1 MASPLTE
8 HDVRPTR
15 ARLGVLALI
24 SACVTINYLDRALLG
39 IATPSIQGELA
50 LSPAMM
56 GFVLSA
62 FSWTYFL
69 SQIPCGIL
77 LDRFKTGLIYGVS
90 LLAWSAVTVLHALVG
105 GITSLIG
112 LRFALGLAE
121 APCFP
126 ANNKVVSMWFP
137 RHERARA
144 IATYTAAEYIG
155 LSFMSPILF
164 WILHQYGWRTL
175 FALAGM
181 IGVVY
186 AFYFLRRYRDPHE
199 HPEVN
204 QGELD
209 YIAAGGGVVGK
220 IAKQPKFE
228 MTHLTELFRHR
239 QMWGLCIGQFAVY
252 STFVFFLTWFP
263 TYLATER
270 HMAWIKVGIFTAL
283 PYIAGFFGIL
293 FAGWWSDWMLKRG
306 MSLNA
311 ARKLPVIAGLL
322 GASTIMLANFADSNV
337 IVVCILSLAFFCQAM
352 SSSGWSVLSE
362 ISPKERLGLV
372 GGLFSASANL
382 SGIVTPLVIG
392 FIVQATGSFVS
403 ALVFVSVIAMI
414 GAFSWI
420 FLIGDLKPMVVDSV
434 KNQFAR
440 DGSQVTL

>member
-1 MASPLTE
+1 MASQISEQTGK
-8 HDVRPTR
+8 PTR

-24 SACVTINYLDRALLG
+24 SATVTINYLDRALLG
-39 IATPSIQGELA
+39 IASPSIQEELA

-90 LLAWSAVTVLHALVG
+90 LVAWSLVTALHALIG
-105 GITSLIG
+105 GIASLIG

-137 RHERARA
+137 RSERARA
-144 IATYTAAEYIG
+144 IAVYTAAEYIG
-155 LSFMSPILF
+155 LSFLSPILF
-164 WILHQYGWRTL
+164 WILYQYGWRTL
-175 FALAGM
+175 FTIAGL

-186 AFYFLRRYRDPHE
+186 GFYFLRKYRDPHE
-199 HPEVN
+199 HPTVN
-204 QGELD
+204 QAELD
-209 YIAAGGGVVGK
+209 YIAAGGGVVEN

-228 MTHLTELFRHR
+228 MKHIAELFQHR

-270 HMAWIKVGIFTAL
+270 QMSWIKVGIFTAL

-306 MSLNA
+306 VSLNT

-322 GASTIMLANFADSNV
+322 GASTIMLANFVDSNV
-337 IVVCILSLAFFCQAM
+337 VVVCILSLAFFCQAM
-352 SSSGWSVLSE
+352 SSSGWAVLSE
-362 ISPKERLGLV
+362 ISPKERIGLV

-382 SGIVTPLVIG
+382 SGIVIPLVIG

-403 ALVFVSVIAMI
+403 ALVFISAVALI

-434 KNQFAR
+434 KNPLAR
-440 DGSQVTL
+440 DGTQVA

>member
-1 MASPLTE
+1 MSSPPAVQV
-8 HDVRPTR
+8 VRPTR
-15 ARLGVLALI
+15 ARFRVLALI

-39 IATPSIQGELA
+39 IAAPSIQGELA
-50 LSPAMM
+50 LSPTMM

-77 LDRFKTGLIYGVS
+77 LDRFKTGLIYGIS
-90 LLAWSAVTVLHALVG
+90 LLAWSAVTLLHALAG
-105 GITSLIG
+105 GIASLIG

-137 RHERARA
+137 RSERARA
-144 IATYTAAEYIG
+144 IATYTAAEYVG
-155 LSFMSPILF
+155 LSFLSPILF

-175 FALAGM
+175 FAIAGA
-181 IGVVY
+181 IGVLY
-186 AFYFLRRYRDPHE
+186 AFYFLRRYDDPHE
-199 HPEVN
+199 HSTVN
-204 QGELD
+204 QSELD
-209 YIAAGGGVVGK
+209 YIAAGGGVVTH

-228 MTHLTELFRHR
+228 LQHIVELFQHR

-270 HMAWIKVGIFTAL
+270 HMSWIKVGIFTAL

-306 MSLNA
+306 TSLNV
-311 ARKLPVIAGLL
+311 ARKLPVIVGLL
-322 GASTIMLANFADSNV
+322 GAATIMLANFVNSNV
-337 IVVCILSLAFFCQAM
+337 AVVCILSLAFFCQAM

-382 SGIVTPLVIG
+382 SGIVIPLVIG
-392 FIVQATGSFVS
+392 FIVQTTGSFVV
-403 ALVFVSVIAMI
+403 ALVFVSVVAMV

-420 FLIGDLKPMVVDSV
+420 FLIGDLKPITVDSV
-434 KNQFAR
+434 AN
-440 DGSQVTL
+440 QVTKLDH